1 MALSHGESIPV
12 NGDLRSRDAWTSHAT
27 GSMGRALR
35 PEVSRDLCSAVIPA
49 TGKSPEVMTMAWY
62 QERSAEEKL
71 TVLIRYLVRSFPL
84 ASILSR
90 QAGDRYH
97 VFVIV
102 PFDGSQEK
110 TLQVET
116 TVFRHRALRVEGFAA
131 LLSTLNLRRVFEQ
144 ADRYDLD
151 WFGRYSGARHAPAYS
166 GASFPKVSRAPAVL
180 TS

>member
-1 MALSHGESIPV
+1 
-12 NGDLRSRDAWTSHAT
+12 
-27 GSMGRALR
+27 
-35 PEVSRDLCSAVIPA
+35 
-49 TGKSPEVMTMAWY
+49 MAWY

-71 TVLIRYLVRSFPL
+71 AVLIRYLVRSFPL
-84 ASILSR
+84 ASIFSR

-131 LLSTLNLRRVFEQ
+131 LLSTLNLRRVFKQ

-151 WFGRYSGARHAPAYS
+151 WSGRDSGASHAPAYS
-166 GASFPKVSRAPAVL
+166 DAPFPKISRAPAL
-180 TS
+180 LIS

>member
-1 MALSHGESIPV
+1 
-12 NGDLRSRDAWTSHAT
+12 
-27 GSMGRALR
+27 
-35 PEVSRDLCSAVIPA
+35 
-49 TGKSPEVMTMAWY
+49 MAWY

-102 PFDGSQEK
+102 PFEGSQEK

-116 TVFRHRALRVEGFAA
+116 TVFRYGNLRVEAFAA

-151 WFGRYSGARHAPAYS
+151 WFGPRTEASHAPVYA
-166 GASFPKVSRAPAVL
+166 GASSPKVSQSSAAL
-180 TS
+180 IS

>member
-1 MALSHGESIPV
+1 
-12 NGDLRSRDAWTSHAT
+12 
-27 GSMGRALR
+27 
-35 PEVSRDLCSAVIPA
+35 
-49 TGKSPEVMTMAWY
+49 MAWY

-71 TVLIRYLVRSFPL
+71 TVLIQYLVRSFPL

-116 TVFRHRALRVEGFAA
+116 TVFCHRSLRVEGFAA

-144 ADRYDLD
+144 ADRYDID
-151 WFGRYSGARHAPAYS
+151 WLGRHSEVSHTPASY
-166 GASFPKVSRAPAVL
+166 GASFPKVSRAPAAFI
-180 TS
+180 

>member
-1 MALSHGESIPV
+1 MALSHGESMPV
-12 NGDLRSRDAWTSHAT
+12 VDDLRSRDAWTSHAT

-35 PEVSRDLCSAVIPA
+35 QRSPAILDSTVIPA

-71 TVLIRYLVRSFPL
+71 AVLIRYLVCSFPL

-102 PFDGSQEK
+102 PSHGPQET
-110 TLQVET
+110 TLQVAT

-131 LLSTLNLRRVFEQ
+131 LLSTLNFRRVFEQ

-151 WFGRYSGARHAPAYS
+151 WFGRYSGASHVPAYS
-166 GASFPKVSRAPAVL
+166 GASFPKVSRASAVL
-180 TS
+180 SS